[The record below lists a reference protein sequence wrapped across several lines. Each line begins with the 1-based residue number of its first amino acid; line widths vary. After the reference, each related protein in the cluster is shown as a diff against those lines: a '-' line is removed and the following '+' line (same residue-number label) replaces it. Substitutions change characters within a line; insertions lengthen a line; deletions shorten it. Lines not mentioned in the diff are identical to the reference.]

1 LFPCQTCRGHFK
13 KMLQDF
19 PVKNA
24 NREELV
30 LYLCGLHNKVNE
42 RLSKPIFD
50 CNKAFEFWGGNCGC
64 QENKSNTNES
74 KVANQIEKE
83 KEKEK

>member
-1 LFPCQTCRGHFK
+1 
-13 KMLQDF
+13 MLQDF

-30 LYLCGLHNKVNE
+30 LYLCGLHNNVNE
-42 RLSKPIFD
+42 RLNKPKFD

-64 QENKSNTNES
+64 HENKSEVKNPDS
-74 KVANQIEKE
+74 KEPAAVSQDKNKE
-83 KEKEK
+83 V